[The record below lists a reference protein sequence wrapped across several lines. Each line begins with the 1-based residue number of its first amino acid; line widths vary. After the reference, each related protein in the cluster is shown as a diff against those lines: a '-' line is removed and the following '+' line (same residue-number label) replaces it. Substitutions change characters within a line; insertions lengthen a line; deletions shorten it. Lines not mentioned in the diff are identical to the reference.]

1 MDSIGAWIKD
11 FWAVIAALV
20 GICGAVYKYL
30 IAPYLKRRKER
41 EDKLDKVLAEQTQAL
56 GDLKTA
62 MKELSK
68 DVGFLQHDRLI
79 QGHDHFMKIGYIPQH
94 DLESLT
100 TMYDRYI
107 SQGRNSLFET
117 YKQDLLSL
125 PPAPDIEWGK
135 RRSKE
140 AAP

>member
-1 MDSIGAWIKD
+1 MEQLGAWIKE
-11 FWAVIAALV
+11 FWGVLAAVV

-30 IAPYLKRRKER
+30 ISPYLKKRKER

-56 GDLKTA
+56 TDLKTA
-62 MKELSK
+62 VGELAK
-68 DVGFLQHDRLI
+68 DVGFLQHDRLVE
-79 QGHDHFMKIGYIPQH
+79 GHDRYMRAGYCPPAE
-94 DLESLT
+94 LENLT

-107 SQGRNSLFET
+107 ARGRNSLFST

-135 RRSKE
+135 RKSKE
-140 AAP
+140 NEH